1 MHAKSLVLISAATLA
16 LSACGSGRPEPPIS
30 APAASVSAE
39 RFVVRET
46 QVADLKPV
54 AALVATKDMAE
65 ARARIGGT
73 LTKLSVDEGDE
84 VRRGQAIGFVT
95 DQRLMLETAG
105 YAAQVAAAEAEA
117 TRARAEL
124 QRIFTLYDKG
134 IYARARLD
142 QAQAAARAAEGML
155 AAARAQR
162 AASAEVGAQGA
173 ILAPASGRVL
183 KVHAPEGSVVSPGQ
197 PIVTVTAG
205 EPVLRLELPEAQAG
219 TLGVGA
225 KVAIVPEDLPGA
237 PPDGVVTQVYP
248 MVASGRVVADI
259 AVPGLA
265 AEPIGRRVR
274 LRLRVGERPGLV
286 VPRRFVATRF
296 GVDFARLADPSGG
309 ASDVAVQ
316 IAPTADPAMVEV
328 LSGLAVGDVLVAPEH
343 GS

>member
-183 KVHAPEGSVVSPGQ
+183 KVHAPEGAVVSPGQ

-219 TLGVGA
+219 TLG
-225 KVAIVPEDLPGA
+225 
-237 PPDGVVTQVYP
+237 
-248 MVASGRVVADI
+248 
-259 AVPGLA
+259 
-265 AEPIGRRVR
+265 
-274 LRLRVGERPGLV
+274 
-286 VPRRFVATRF
+286 
-296 GVDFARLADPSGG
+296 
-309 ASDVAVQ
+309 
-316 IAPTADPAMVEV
+316 
-328 LSGLAVGDVLVAPEH
+328 
-343 GS
+343 